1 MIDYE
6 RIAKEIAKNITGIA
20 EDEMIEL
27 FNDENYCREH
37 LVPET
42 YELSEEYG
50 DEFNFSISDIH
61 WFNDY
66 ESGEEWEEDE
76 EFDGDKLAIAL
87 EKILRGIIDDCECD
101 DEYFTVRL

>member
-6 RIAKEIAKNITGIA
+6 RIAEEIAENITGMTA
-20 EDEMIEL
+20 EEKEDL
-27 FNDENYCREH
+27 YNDENYCREH
-37 LVPET
+37 LVPES

-66 ESGEEWEEDE
+66 ESGEEWEEGE
-76 EFDGDKLAIAL
+76 KFDGDKLAFEL
-87 EKILRGIIDDCECD
+87 EKIISGVEDCEWD
-101 DEYFTVRL
+101 NEYFTVRL

>member
-27 FNDENYCREH
+27 FNDENYSMDH
-37 LVPET
+37 LVPES
-42 YELSEEYG
+42 YELSEDG

-66 ESGEEWEEDE
+66 ESGEEWVEGEDK
-76 EFDGDKLAIAL
+76 FDGDKLAEAL
-87 EKILRGIIDDCECD
+87 EKVIPAIEYIDCD
-101 DEYFTVRL
+101 DEYFTVGL

>member
-6 RIAKEIAKNITGIA
+6 RIAEEIAENITGMTTEEK
-20 EDEMIEL
+20 EDL
-27 FNDENYCREH
+27 YNDENYYREH

-61 WFNDY
+61 WFNDF
-66 ESGEEWEEDE
+66 ESSEEWEEDE